1 MKAWAEPNQNA
12 EGPSGRTG
20 PQQAAKP
27 RGRRAGEVK
36 ATGKVEPAVRVVRF
50 RPGGC
55 SAELSPPGVA
65 EIAVTMESPDGRAW
79 AAAAA
84 PGDLQVVQILV
95 CHPF

>member
-1 MKAWAEPNQNA
+1 MLRVLQVGQARSRRPSHV
-12 EGPSGRTG
+12 EGVQERLR
-20 PQQAAKP
+20 P
-27 RGRRAGEVK
+27 RE
-36 ATGKVEPAVRVVRF
+36 KVELAVSVVRF

-84 PGDLQVVQILV
+84 PGSLQVVQILV